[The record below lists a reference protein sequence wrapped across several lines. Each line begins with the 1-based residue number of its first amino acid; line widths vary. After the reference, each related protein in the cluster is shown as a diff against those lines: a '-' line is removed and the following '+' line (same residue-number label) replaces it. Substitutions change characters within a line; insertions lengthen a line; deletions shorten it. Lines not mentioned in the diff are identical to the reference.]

1 MSFIQ
6 TNTYFTLTNYV
17 PSLQT
22 HELSQPSPL
31 KRISSRDSD
40 ERLLKEE
47 KQITQQIRQE
57 TNTPEKVDVDGKSRW
72 SMTR

>member
-1 MSFIQ
+1 M
-6 TNTYFTLTNYV
+6 

-22 HELSQPSPL
+22 HELSQPFPL

-40 ERLLKEE
+40 ERLFKERE
-47 KQITQQIRQE
+47 ANHPSKWQE
-57 TNTPEKVDVDGKSRW
+57 TITPEKIEVDDE

>member
-1 MSFIQ
+1 M
-6 TNTYFTLTNYV
+6 

-40 ERLLKEE
+40 ERLFKGRKANHTLEVAGS
-47 KQITQQIRQE
+47 
-57 TNTPEKVDVDGKSRW
+57 NH
-72 SMTR
+72 TRDD

>member
-40 ERLLKEE
+40 ERLFKGREANYPS
-47 KQITQQIRQE
+47 KWQE
-57 TNTPEKVDVDGKSRW
+57 AFTPGKIEVDDE

>member
-1 MSFIQ
+1 MS
-6 TNTYFTLTNYV
+6 
-17 PSLQT
+17 SLQV

-40 ERLLKEE
+40 ERLLREE
-47 KQITQQIRQE
+47 KQITNQKWQE
-57 TNTPEKVDVDGKSRW
+57 AITLEMIDVDGKNHW

>member
-1 MSFIQ
+1 MS
-6 TNTYFTLTNYV
+6 
-17 PSLQT
+17 SLQT

-40 ERLLKEE
+40 ERLLREE
-47 KQITQQIRQE
+47 KQITHQKWKEAI
-57 TNTPEKVDVDGKSRW
+57 TPEKIEIDDE

>member
-6 TNTYFTLTNYV
+6 TNIYFTLTNYM

-22 HELSQPSPL
+22 HELSQPPPL

-40 ERLLKEE
+40 ERLLREE
-47 KQITQQIRQE
+47 KQN
-57 TNTPEKVDVDGKSRW
+57 TNKK
-72 SMTR
+72 

>member
-1 MSFIQ
+1 M
-6 TNTYFTLTNYV
+6 

-40 ERLLKEE
+40 ERLFKGREANHPS
-47 KQITQQIRQE
+47 KWQE
-57 TNTPEKVDVDGKSRW
+57 GITPEKIEVDDE